1 LITDLVIT
9 KLDTARM
16 ALAEAK
22 TIQETKKILDIASAA
37 QIYAKRQQ
45 LGEEAIM
52 YATAIKVEAL
62 AQLGRMLR
70 ETPRNPGTRLAGR
83 DIGGAKIVPPTNDI
97 PTYADLGLDKK
108 ISKLAQDI
116 AKLPEDELEKVKAG
130 IVSLHRV
137 QGQAHVSFNTG
148 NNEWYTPVIYIEAAR
163 SVMGSIDVDP
173 ASSDIA
179 NRIVGASIYYT
190 IEDDGKLQSWQGNVW
205 MNPPYAQPL
214 ISEFC
219 DLLAKKY
226 LTGEIK
232 QACVLVNNT
241 TETVFYQ
248 NMLKTCGA
256 VCFIKGRV
264 KFIDE
269 QGKESGA
276 PLQGQ
281 TVLYF
286 GERIAEFAAMFE
298 VFGVILY
305 GDGTKRADSIP

>member
-1 LITDLVIT
+1 MDDLVIS

-62 AQLGRMLR
+62 AQLGRMLK
-70 ETPRNPGTRLAGR
+70 ETPRARPAVGSKVIGNERVPMKDMERPTLA
-83 DIGGAKIVPPTNDI
+83 N
-97 PTYADLGLDKK
+97 LGLDKK
-108 ISKLAQDI
+108 TSKLAQDI
-116 AKLPEDELEKVKAG
+116 AMLPDETLEKVKAG
-130 IVSLHRV
+130 VISLHKL
-137 QGQAHVSFNTG
+137 QGQAHVSYSTG
-148 NNEWYTPVIYIEAAR
+148 NNEWYTPVTYIEAAR

-179 NRIVGASIYYT
+179 NRIIGASIYYT
-190 IEDDGKLQSWQGNVW
+190 AENDGRVQSWQGNVW

-219 DLLAKKY
+219 DLLIKKY
-226 LTGEIK
+226 LTDEIK
-232 QACVLVNNT
+232 QACVLVNNA

-248 NMLKTCGA
+248 NMLKACGA